1 MTYDLIWTGLV
12 TTPKKSNDI
21 VSGFRLVEISP
32 TLDAIWLFYKNSI
45 WNIVMLVTSLQFSIF
60 SCRGCG
66 RGHSLTAEKNEMLHP
81 WHYKRSRSSK
91 RSPLPY
97 SHSQWYW
104 HLVFLWSFVLI
115 KKRKKEKQLPRL
127 QLKRVCE
134 LWVGRCL
141 RCIFFNACIQ
151 YVCVCMRTLTLG
163 QQDIGMDYFNLYHE
177 INSKKIYF
185 CSQFRRK

>member
-32 TLDAIWLFYKNSI
+32 TLDAIWLFYENSI
-45 WNIVMLVTSLQFSIF
+45 WNIVILVTSLQFSIF

-115 KKRKKEKQLPRL
+115 KKKRKKNSCHGCNWS
-127 QLKRVCE
+127 VFVSCE
-134 LWVGRCL
+134 LVVVYVAF
-141 RCIFFNACIQ
+141 FFNACIQ
-151 YVCVCMRTLTLG
+151 YVCVCMCTLTLG

-185 CSQFRRK
+185 CSQFRR

>member
-32 TLDAIWLFYKNSI
+32 TLDAIWLFYENSI

-115 KKRKKEKQLPRL
+115 KRKKERKTVATAAIEACLWAVSWSL
-127 QLKRVCE
+127 STLHFFLMRVYSMC
-134 LWVGRCL
+134 V
-141 RCIFFNACIQ
+141 FAC
-151 YVCVCMRTLTLG
+151 VHL
-163 QQDIGMDYFNLYHE
+163 H
-177 INSKKIYF
+177 
-185 CSQFRRK
+185 